1 MKVDKNILIIDDHDS
16 IRFILGNILGKS
28 YNVTTKEDGLLGLK
42 YLSAGN
48 IPDLI
53 LLDMS
58 MPRLNGLEFLSVLRS
73 SGFFREIPVLIVS
86 GKDNEKYVEQCTK
99 LGASGYITKPFN
111 PITLKE
117 QIENIFQTSPRH
129 KTTAH

>member
-1 MKVDKNILIIDDHDS
+1 MKSSKNILIIDDHDS

-28 YNVTTKEDGLLGLK
+28 YNVTAKEDGLLGLK

-58 MPRLNGLEFLSVLRS
+58 MPRLNGIEFLSVLRS
-73 SGFFREIPVLIVS
+73 SGFFRDIPVLIVS

-111 PITLKE
+111 PNTLKT
-117 QIENIFQTSPRH
+117 QIENIFKILPLE
-129 KTTAH
+129 KTT